1 IMLSLQKILLLHVLA
16 CLGRLT
22 HVIAIIDGEKAPE
35 NSMQYMASVQN
46 NKGQHVCGG
55 FLITED
61 FVVSAANCD
70 DSNPTYVVLGNHNL
84 KNGNHQKIKIENKII
99 HENYQQ
105 IGQGNDIMLIELSEK
120 VKLCHRVEIIQIPH
134 AEINLKENQVCQVAG
149 WGTTKTRG
157 KSVDELRVVD
167 VSVINQRV
175 CEEQWHGLPANV
187 TCAGGYETT
196 KGFCQGDSGG
206 PLVCHGFAV
215 GVVSFNY
222 KENCN
227 YPNKPNVYTDI
238 SNYRRWI
245 DEVLEKKKFPKTF
258 FCVKHLK

>member
-1 IMLSLQKILLLHVLA
+1 TLLTTLLSLIVYLLSVSYHA
-16 CLGRLT
+16 CCD
-22 HVIAIIDGEKAPE
+22 IIHGTKAPE
-35 NSMQYMASVQN
+35 NSMHYMASVQN

-70 DSNPTYVVLGNHNL
+70 DSNPTHVVLGNHNL
-84 KNGNHQKIKIENKII
+84 KSCNHQKIKIENKSI
-99 HENYQQ
+99 HENYKSV
-105 IGQGNDIMLIELSEK
+105 GLGDDIMLIEVSTF
-120 VKLCHRVEIIQIPH
+120 KLGHGVEIIQIPH

-149 WGTTKTRG
+149 WGKTET
-157 KSVDELRVVD
+157 VDEPADELMVVN
-167 VSVINQRV
+167 VSVITSKN
-175 CEEQWHGLPANV
+175 CEEQWPGLPANV

-222 KENCN
+222 NANCN
-227 YPNKPNVYTDI
+227 YPNYPNVYTDI
-238 SNYRRWI
+238 SKYRKWI
-245 DEVLEKKKFPKTF
+245 DEVLEKKEIE
-258 FCVKHLK
+258 

>member
-1 IMLSLQKILLLHVLA
+1 MLSLQKILVLHVLA

-22 HVIAIIDGEKAPE
+22 HVIAIIHGEKAPE

-46 NKGQHVCGG
+46 NNGQHVCGG
-55 FLITED
+55 FLITEE

-70 DSNPTYVVLGNHNL
+70 DSSLTHVVLGNHNL
-84 KNGNHQKIKIENKII
+84 KNGNHQKIRIENKII
-99 HENYQQ
+99 HENYQHV
-105 IGQGNDIMLIELSEK
+105 GLGNDIMLIKLSEK
-120 VKLCHRVEIIQIPH
+120 VKLGHGVETIQIAP

-149 WGTTKTRG
+149 WGTTTTNG
-157 KSVDELRVVD
+157 EPVDELRVVN
-167 VSVINQRV
+167 VSVINPRV
-175 CEEQWHGLPANV
+175 CEELWPGLPANV
-187 TCAGGYETT
+187 ICAGGCGTN

-222 KENCN
+222 NRNCN

-238 SNYRRWI
+238 SKYRQC
-245 DEVLEKKKFPKTF
+245 F
-258 FCVKHLK
+258 